1 MENKQQGGSAIS
13 ETELRLCFIG
23 RSAHHMKVVIQ
34 LVCFG
39 LCVCPSPLSTPILLT
54 HFPKQINEFVNM
66 ELEFSQEYL
75 KMLSHIAWIYK
86 EETIQMIDAP

>member
-13 ETELRLCFIG
+13 ETELQLCFIG
-23 RSAHHMKVVIQ
+23 RSAQQMKVVIQ
-34 LVCFG
+34 LVC
-39 LCVCPSPLSTPILLT
+39 LCVCPSPLSTRILLT
-54 HFPKQINEFVNM
+54 HFPNQINELVNM

>member
-1 MENKQQGGSAIS
+1 M
-13 ETELRLCFIG
+13 
-23 RSAHHMKVVIQ
+23 
-34 LVCFG
+34 
-39 LCVCPSPLSTPILLT
+39 T

>member
-1 MENKQQGGSAIS
+1 MCLPI
-13 ETELRLCFIG
+13 
-23 RSAHHMKVVIQ
+23 
-34 LVCFG
+34 
-39 LCVCPSPLSTPILLT
+39 PPPTPILMT